1 MSFRYRPTRFSE
13 YHDTLVSVLL
23 QSPNRFKSFDDSN
36 VDQKEALREAF
47 EGLQKTFPL
56 VEKKLKDE
64 YLAAILR
71 ELLRMAYEF
80 YSSGDSRNGAYALQ
94 EVEGTVWPSRN
105 VPPRHA
111 LDAECRVH
119 GTLKRYAGKAP
130 NPYPYPGSVEDMGHS
145 QLQLFSAVLRQYEDG
160 SETLQPGDEH
170 NWLLGPDTIARK
182 FNAQSKK
189 AAATRFTQELSTRT
203 SLAALRAT
211 SVFGSLLIFDIEETH
226 RPRISVRGKPEL
238 FKTGSPNFIV
248 EEAIWTAKPAS

>member
-1 MSFRYRPTRFSE
+1 MSFRYLPTRFSE
-13 YHDTLVSVLL
+13 YHNTLVSVLL

-105 VPPRHA
+105 AP
-111 LDAECRVH
+111 L
-119 GTLKRYAGKAP
+119 GTHSMP
-130 NPYPYPGSVEDMGHS
+130 NVGC
-145 QLQLFSAVLRQYEDG
+145 
-160 SETLQPGDEH
+160 T
-170 NWLLGPDTIARK
+170 AR
-182 FNAQSKK
+182 
-189 AAATRFTQELSTRT
+189 
-203 SLAALRAT
+203 
-211 SVFGSLLIFDIEETH
+211 
-226 RPRISVRGKPEL
+226 
-238 FKTGSPNFIV
+238 
-248 EEAIWTAKPAS
+248 